1 MNRLTRDLDY
11 FAESAEAVDRC
22 LPALEEALASAG
34 LEVQRRQVGHG
45 FARLVVQGESEETV
59 IDLGADARLLPPEK
73 TGYGLILSGEE
84 LAIDKVLAI
93 FGRAEPRDFIDL
105 SVLEPRYGLTRLL
118 QQASEKDPG
127 FQLAVF
133 RQMLDRFPGY
143 SETSSTWTTQ
153 ATALWPSRS
162 RAGWPWS
169 TRRLTTRVAKIPACR
184 SQLPS
189 SAFARVSFESR
200 WGHDRAKVQV
210 RSLFGAPGL
219 EVLPTMERSSGPC
232 SRGCRW
238 AGESPN
244 ASTEARP
251 DPLGTPARLRR
262 KRSRS

>member
-1 MNRLTRDLDY
+1 VLSQLQVRVAAVVRNLPEAQNFVLAGGAALIVQGDVNRLTRDLDY

-118 QQASEKDPG
+118 QQAVREGSGVSAGSVSPDARSVPRLQRDEFDVDD
-127 FQLAVF
+127 A
-133 RQMLDRFPGY
+133 GY
-143 SETSSTWTTQ
+143 RSVAESVARWMALVDQ
-153 ATALWPSRS
+153 AAHD
-162 RAGWPWS
+162 
-169 TRRLTTRVAKIPACR
+169 
-184 SQLPS
+184 
-189 SAFARVSFESR
+189 ESR
-200 WGHDRAKVQV
+200 
-210 RSLFGAPGL
+210 
-219 EVLPTMERSSGPC
+219 E
-232 SRGCRW
+232 
-238 AGESPN
+238 
-244 ASTEARP
+244 
-251 DPLGTPARLRR
+251 DP
-262 KRSRS
+262 SV